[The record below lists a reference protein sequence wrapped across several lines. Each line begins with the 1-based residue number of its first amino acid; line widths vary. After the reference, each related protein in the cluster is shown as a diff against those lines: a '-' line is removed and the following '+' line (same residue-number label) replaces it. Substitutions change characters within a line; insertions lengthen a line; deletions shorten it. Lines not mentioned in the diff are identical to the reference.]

1 MTPAG
6 KTRPFGEMLLPAARE
21 RFLSAGKPMT
31 YARGEQIFHE
41 EEPSSYVAF
50 IQSGTVKI
58 VRRRPDG
65 ADMILAI
72 RGPNDLIGD
81 MAAIS
86 GLPRSAAAVAMS
98 GVKAWLLT
106 AEAFERVV
114 QTDSTVS
121 WTLITYLASRQRDS
135 EDRRVDQASAT
146 VAHRVAAELLD
157 LAERQQD
164 RRAGDGFPVSQG
176 ELAEVVGASREAVA
190 KALGEFRRQG
200 LITTGR
206 RRVSI
211 LDRDKLVELVGH

>member
-1 MTPAG
+1 M
-6 KTRPFGEMLLPAARE
+6 
-21 RFLSAGKPMT
+21 S
-31 YARGEQIFHE
+31 YVRGEQIFHE
-41 EEPSSYVAF
+41 DEPSSYVAF
-50 IQSGTVKI
+50 IQVGTVKI

-65 ADMILAI
+65 ADMILAL

-81 MAAIS
+81 MAAVS
-86 GLPRSAAAVAMS
+86 GLPRSAGAVAMS
-98 GVKAWLLT
+98 AVEARLLT
-106 AEAFERVV
+106 AEAFERFVRSD
-114 QTDSTVS
+114 TEVS
-121 WTLITYLASRQRDS
+121 WTLIAYLASRQRDT

-164 RRAGDGFPVSQG
+164 GHATQGFPVSQG

-190 KALGEFRRQG
+190 KALSDFRRQG

-211 LDRDKLVELVGH
+211 VDRERLVELVGH